1 MKRIENFENVQ
12 ASSGE
17 FVRPSAGG
25 YVAMITN
32 VEDVPLNPNTN
43 KGDYLKI
50 EYDFAEGEFFAYFS
64 DLNKKLGYWHMNG
77 SFLKSYKETALG
89 MFKHFTN
96 CIEKSNDGYVWNF
109 EEKTLIGKQ
118 IGLVL
123 GEEEYI
129 ANDGSVKTRLY
140 VADVKTVEQIRNGDF
155 RIPALKKIKQEE
167 QGFVDISN
175 NGTTDEALPF

>member
-1 MKRIENFENVQ
+1 MKRIENYENVQ
-12 ASSGE
+12 ASTGE
-17 FVRPSAGG
+17 FARPLAGG

-64 DLNKKLGYWHMNG
+64 EFNKKFGYWHRGG

-89 MFKHFTN
+89 IFKHFTN
-96 CIEKSNDGYVWNF
+96 CIEKSNEGYSWNF
-109 EEKTLIGKQ
+109 DEKTLTGKQ

-129 ANDGSVKTRLY
+129 ANDGSIKTRLY
-140 VADVKTVEQIRNGDF
+140 VADVRTVDQIRNGDF

-167 QGFVDISN
+167 QGFVDIANDNAS
-175 NGTTDEALPF
+175 EEKLPF

>member
-1 MKRIENFENVQ
+1 MKRIENYETVQ

-17 FVRPSAGG
+17 FARPSAGG

-32 VEDVPLNPNTN
+32 VGDVPLDPNTN

-50 EYDFAEGEFFAYFS
+50 EYDFAEGEFFGHFS
-64 DLNKKLGYWHMNG
+64 DFNKKFGYWHRSG

-96 CIEKSNDGYVWNF
+96 CIEKSNDGYSWNF
-109 EEKTLIGKQ
+109 DEKTLTGKQ

-129 ANDGSVKTRLY
+129 ANDGSIKTRLY
-140 VADVKTVEQIRNGDF
+140 VANVKSVEQIRNGDF
-155 RIPALKKIKQEE
+155 RTPAPKKIKQEG

-175 NGTTDEALPF
+175 SAANEEKLPF

>member
-1 MKRIENFENVQ
+1 MKKIENYESVQ

-17 FVRPSAGG
+17 FARPSAGG

-50 EYDFAEGEFFAYFS
+50 EYDFTEGEFFAYFS
-64 DLNKKLGYWHMNG
+64 DFNKKNGYWHRSG
-77 SFLKSYKETALG
+77 SFFKSYKETALG
-89 MFKHFTN
+89 RFKHFTN
-96 CIEKSNDGYVWNF
+96 CIEKSNEGYSWNF
-109 EEKTLIGKQ
+109 DEKTLAGKQ

-129 ANDGSVKTRLY
+129 ANDGSTKTRLY
-140 VADVKTVEQIRNGDF
+140 VAYVKTVEQIRNGDF
-155 RIPALKKIKQEE
+155 RVPALKKIKQEE

-175 NGTTDEALPF
+175 SNTGEEELPF